1 MRHSIATQP
10 LHRWLLL
17 ALLFLLPTGC
27 GPGDQPAATAVV
39 GQPAPTF
46 TLTDLHG
53 KNWRL
58 ADLQGK
64 VVFLNFW
71 ATWCQP
77 CLREMPSMA
86 ALNQRMPEGT
96 FQMLTVLYN
105 DRPEIAQNL
114 VRKMELPFPVLVDPS
129 GVAAREYGLTG
140 VPETYI
146 IDPQGILREKFIGP
160 LNWDSQAALD
170 LLGKYLPQPASPAAS
185 APNAVPQPAPS
196 H

>member
-1 MRHSIATQP
+1 VQRPITKLSS
-10 LHRWLLL
+10 LRWLLPAL
-17 ALLFLLPTGC
+17 ALLLLAGC
-27 GPGDQPAATAVV
+27 GPGDQTIATAVV

-77 CLREMPSMA
+77 CLQEMPSMA
-86 ALNQRMPEGT
+86 ALNQRMPEET

-114 VRKMELPFPVLVDPS
+114 VRKLGVAFPVLVDAN
-129 GVAAREYGLTG
+129 GIVARQYGLTG

-160 LNWDSQAALD
+160 LNWDSPAALT
-170 LLGKYLPQPASPAAS
+170 LLGKYLPQSASPSGPAGKVA
-185 APNAVPQPAPS
+185 PQPEPA